1 MSVRYNPLW
10 KMLIDKKMT
19 RSEMRIGAGISTRAL
34 AKMGKDEDVS
44 TEVLSRICAFL
55 QCEIKDII
63 ELAADGAVQTA
74 RTEGQNEQDR

>member
-34 AKMGKDEDVS
+34 ARMGKDEDVS
-44 TEVLSRICAFL
+44 TEVLGKICSFL
-55 QCEIKDII
+55 HCDINDVIELVPDEEDII
-63 ELAADGAVQTA
+63 SS
-74 RTEGQNEQDR
+74 